1 MCPRVVDVFPCQC
14 HDHRRVLDNSAETVP
29 TRRRYLV
36 LSNVAL
42 NTRTPAIQHILPAVP
57 SRTVNPTQMLVIKPI
72 SAPADPRAA
81 DRFDGHGCG
90 DIHNEENDAWRDMDY
105 ARRRVAT
112 ARWQGCGRLLP
123 VQRTQDP
130 AREMWADMRWRGKRR
145 IIWSGVTDVDIDG
158 RVGLIPARGGRG
170 VASTIPA
177 RCVVIPKEGRQ
188 VDNHRSRFIQ
198 QLATIRGVPLEILT
212 RLSDFQV

>member
-1 MCPRVVDVFPCQC
+1 MIDEKAKRLGQSPMCPRVVDVFPCQC

-130 AREMWADMRWRGKRR
+130 LRERDVGGYEMEREAPHYLERGH
-145 IIWSGVTDVDIDG
+145 G
-158 RVGLIPARGGRG
+158 R
-170 VASTIPA
+170 
-177 RCVVIPKEGRQ
+177 
-188 VDNHRSRFIQ
+188 
-198 QLATIRGVPLEILT
+198 
-212 RLSDFQV
+212 